1 VHELE
6 DESHFATCKLEQFR
20 GEIPGSVVNDLF
32 RAVTSVGDDAHSV
45 AGGNRQ
51 PCPTVLVIM
60 AMMNKAIENQI
71 VVALADPKLF
81 GDLPA
86 SQLLA
91 LEAMQ
96 RPSLAPEQST
106 LFTEGE
112 TPVGVFVLYSGAV
125 ELSVSS
131 PRSRRFVLQVA
142 EPGHILG
149 LTATV
154 SGRPYSATAT
164 AVTPSQVGFFKR
176 DEFLDFLHAHS
187 EAAFRVAQ
195 MLSINLNRTFE
206 QVRSLR
212 RRRTSKARG

>member
-1 VHELE
+1 M
-6 DESHFATCKLEQFR
+6 
-20 GEIPGSVVNDLF
+20 
-32 RAVTSVGDDAHSV
+32 TSVSDDAHTFA
-45 AGGNRQ
+45 AGSLTSFPQYRS
-51 PCPTVLVIM
+51 TM
-60 AMMNKAIENQI
+60 AMTDKVENQI
-71 VVALADPKLF
+71 VVALGDQELF

-86 SQLLA
+86 SQVAA

-96 RPSLAPEQST
+96 LPSVAPARST

-112 TPVGVFVLYSGAV
+112 APFGVFVLYSGTV

-131 PRSRRFVLQVA
+131 PGSRRLVLQVA
-142 EPGHILG
+142 EPGHVLG

-154 SGRPYSATAT
+154 SGKPYSVTAT
-164 AVTPSQVGFFKR
+164 TVTPANIGFLKR

-212 RRRTSKARG
+212 RRRASKVRD

>member
-1 VHELE
+1 L
-6 DESHFATCKLEQFR
+6 S
-20 GEIPGSVVNDLF
+20 
-32 RAVTSVGDDAHSV
+32 
-45 AGGNRQ
+45 
-51 PCPTVLVIM
+51 
-60 AMMNKAIENQI
+60 AMTNKTIENQV
-71 VVALADPKLF
+71 VVALGDQELF
-81 GDLPA
+81 GDLPT
-86 SQLLA
+86 SQLVA

-96 RPSLAPEQST
+96 LSSLAPEQSI
-106 LFTEGE
+106 LFTEGDA
-112 TPVGVFVLYSGAV
+112 PFGVFVLYSGAV

-131 PRSRRFVLQVA
+131 PGSRRFVLQVA

-154 SGRPYSATAT
+154 SGKPYAVTAT
-164 AVTPSQVGFFKR
+164 AVTPSQVGFLKR

-212 RRRTSKARG
+212 RGRISRGRG